1 MARKRHGG
9 REKAPK
15 PPRETL
21 PAAPV
26 PSEAADSGGEG
37 PVRAG
42 AAWFAAALLI
52 ILGYFFLTK
61 ADPWGRNPWAV
72 AAPAC
77 LLAGYLLI
85 IPAIYY
91 SWRGK

>member
-1 MARKRHGG
+1 MARKR
-9 REKAPK
+9 R
-15 PPRETL
+15 
-21 PAAPV
+21 
-26 PSEAADSGGEG
+26 SGGEKSPG
-37 PVRAG
+37 PSRESLPPRSVLTEEG
-42 AAWFAAALLI
+42 GGKKPVKAWFAWLSAAALI
-52 ILGYFFLTK
+52 ISGYYSLTK